1 MKIAKFKKN
10 YFFEL
15 NNLINNFKTDN
26 DFSLLIQKINNVKK
40 KKGTIHLFGN
50 GGSQATVTHF
60 ANDMTKNAKIKSVVY
75 TDSSLNSCFNNDYG
89 FENSLSKIAEYFVNY
104 KKDLIIVLSVSG
116 NSKNLVNLVKFCNLK
131 KINYI
136 SFTGSN
142 KKNNINKISK
152 KNFIWIDSK
161 AYNLVEITHHYF
173 LLMAIDYFIGGTVYK
188 IDR

>member
-26 DFSLLIQKINNVKK
+26 DFSLLIQRINNVKK

-116 NSKNLVNLVKFCNLK
+116 NSKNLVNLVSCMK
-131 KINYI
+131 KHNTIV
-136 SFTGSN
+136 
-142 KKNNINKISK
+142 
-152 KNFIWIDSK
+152 DL
-161 AYNLVEITHHYF
+161 YNLYIF
-173 LLMAIDYFIGGTVYK
+173 K
-188 IDR
+188 